1 MAEAGTRNHIW
12 ERDNIGENIVN
23 FYLWFGFF
31 AFFPL
36 FSIFNGEV
44 IMPQTLSATIANP
57 VHSAL
62 NELPQ
67 NALQEL
73 YDFAEFLLSKHKSTE
88 KKHPTFGCM
97 KGMLKYMS
105 DDFNEPLEV

>member
-1 MAEAGTRNHIW
+1 
-12 ERDNIGENIVN
+12 
-23 FYLWFGFF
+23 
-31 AFFPL
+31 
-36 FSIFNGEV
+36 
-44 IMPQTLSATIANP
+44 MPQTLSATIANP
-57 VHSAL
+57 VYSAL

-73 YDFAEFLLSKHKSTE
+73 YDFAEFLLLKHKPTE

-105 DDFNEPLEV
+105 DDFNEPLEDFKEYM